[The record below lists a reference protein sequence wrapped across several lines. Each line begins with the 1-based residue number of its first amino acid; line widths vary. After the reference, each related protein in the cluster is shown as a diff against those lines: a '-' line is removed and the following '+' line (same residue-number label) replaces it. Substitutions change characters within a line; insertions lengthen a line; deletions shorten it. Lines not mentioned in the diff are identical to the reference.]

1 MKQEDII
8 AALEAAK
15 KSGIT
20 VNGDL
25 VLEKKVDYEV
35 ANVENGGIGILIKH
49 EVQGKNAEST
59 DKEQQND
66 SDNENEKE
74 GQRDEE
80 LFHFVHPELDE
91 AEAWRI
97 HDAVKR
103 IVKLQG
109 IQMIC
114 QYLVQLKDEKKV
126 LLPPNPS
133 AAYAELVRVGMPDGE
148 GFNETTFRKY
158 YNKPIAPNA

>member
-1 MKQEDII
+1 MDIDI
-8 AALEAAK
+8 KELIKAAAEGFDLSK
-15 KSGIT
+15 LKGDVVGI
-20 VNGDL
+20 
-25 VLEKKVDYEV
+25 KVVENEIG
-35 ANVENGGIGILIKH
+35 NVEEGGIG
-49 EVQGKNAEST
+49 VQKVYNGT
-59 DKEQQND
+59 DVLNTD
-66 SDNENEKE
+66 E
-74 GQRDEE
+74 GQQSAANHQERNEE

-91 AEAWRI
+91 AETWRI

-114 QYLVQLKDEKKV
+114 QYLVQLKNEKKV

-133 AAYAELVRVGMPDGE
+133 AAYTELVRMGMPDGD

-158 YNKPIAPNA
+158 YNKPIAPNAK

>member
-1 MKQEDII
+1 MAGNTVYVQGSYVDVHDNEVVNLTIDK
-8 AALEAAK
+8 AM
-15 KSGIT
+15 
-20 VNGDL
+20 VNGVDINDTPDL
-25 VLEKKVDYEV
+25 
-35 ANVENGGIGILIKH
+35 
-49 EVQGKNAEST
+49 
-59 DKEQQND
+59 DKEE
-66 SDNENEKE
+66 EN
-74 GQRDEE
+74 QRNEE

-114 QYLVQLKDEKKV
+114 QYLLQLRNEKKV

-133 AAYAELVRVGMPDGE
+133 AAYPELVRMGMPDGE

-158 YNKPIAPNA
+158 YNKPIAPNAK

>member
-8 AALEAAK
+8 AALEAVK

-35 ANVENGGIGILIKH
+35 ANVEKGGIG
-49 EVQGKNAEST
+49 VQINHGVEGKNAEST
-59 DKEQQND
+59 DEEQQDD
-66 SDNENEKE
+66 SDNENE
-74 GQRDEE
+74 GQRNEA

-97 HDAVKR
+97 HNAVKR
-103 IVKLQG
+103 VVKLQG

-114 QYLVQLKDEKKV
+114 QYLVQLKNEKKV

-133 AAYAELVRVGMPDGE
+133 AAYIELVRMGMPDGE

-158 YNKPIAPNA
+158 YNKPIAPNAK

>member
-1 MKQEDII
+1 MNEPKININVMPGAQM
-8 AALEAAK
+8 
-15 KSGIT
+15 
-20 VNGDL
+20 NGY
-25 VLEKKVDYEV
+25 V
-35 ANVENGGIGILIKH
+35 
-49 EVQGKNAEST
+49 
-59 DKEQQND
+59 KEQNNYFGNVQKIESSGGVKANPIID
-66 SDNENEKE
+66 AEEVKTSESAQPATINQERN
-74 GQRDEE
+74 EE
-80 LFHFVHPELDE
+80 LFRFVHPELDE

-114 QYLVQLKDEKKV
+114 QYLVQLKNEKKV

-133 AAYAELVRVGMPDGE
+133 AAYTELVRMGMPDGE

-158 YNKPIAPNA
+158 YNKPIAPNAK